1 MLREGIRA
9 WILGLGGI
17 LRRFPARFKHKRI
30 RMAVWTWSGRFGLLW
45 DLKQQNK
52 GGVEG
57 EIGGICEKK
66 RACACI
72 WRPICGIML
81 DFVGK

>member
-1 MLREGIRA
+1 MFLAFSVFDGGFCGLPCPVVFDAFVRGIRA

-30 RMAVWTWSGRFGLLW
+30 RMAVWAWNGCFGLLW
-45 DLKQQNK
+45 GLKRQNK

-57 EIGGICEKK
+57 ILVEK
-66 RACACI
+66 
-72 WRPICGIML
+72 
-81 DFVGK
+81 